1 MYKAQSCEFHS
12 TNNLDKFYT
21 NETLIAG
28 NIDFSGAA
36 TKEHVIW
43 GDS

>member
-1 MYKAQSCEFHS
+1 MKI
-12 TNNLDKFYT
+12 
-21 NETLIAG
+21 NELTKIITDETIIAG
-28 NIDFSGAA
+28 NIDFSRAA